1 MKAIPG
7 TALPTGDGWVYE
19 TKWDGMRVLTEVGP
33 DGVAAWSGNGKDA
46 AAAFPELAAL
56 GPALAP
62 VEALLDGEVVAL
74 DDRGRPSFERLQHRM
89 HVTSAAEARRRAA
102 DVPVGYVVFD
112 LLRLAGHDLTGQ
124 PWRDRRRL
132 LDALADDLPPGIDV
146 ATVYEDGPDLLA
158 AVTRQ
163 GLEGVMAKRVD
174 APYLPGR
181 RSRSWVKV
189 KVRRH
194 DEMVVGGWSGGL
206 GNREGK
212 LGSLLV
218 GFFDPVPGGETP
230 GPLRYGGRVGSGFT
244 SGELDRMGA
253 RLAALATDVCPFDPP
268 PPPLH
273 RKGAHWVRPEVVVE
287 VEYGEWTVEGRLRH
301 PVYLGERTDKAAVDV
316 RHPQRADPT

>member
-7 TALPTGDGWVYE
+7 TALPTGEGWVYE

-46 AAAFPELAAL
+46 TASFPELAAL

-62 VEALLDGEVVAL
+62 VEALLDGEMVAL
-74 DDRGRPSFERLQHRM
+74 DAQGKPSFERLQQRM
-89 HVTSAAEARRRAA
+89 HITSAAEARRRAA
-102 DVPVGYVVFD
+102 EVPVAYVVFD
-112 LLRLAGHDLTGQ
+112 LLRLAGHDLTGE

-146 ATVYEDGPDLLA
+146 ATVYEDGPELLD
-158 AVTRQ
+158 AVKRQ

-218 GFFDPVPGGETP
+218 GFYDPVPGGETP
-230 GPLRYGGRVGSGFT
+230 GPLRYAGRVGSGFT
-244 SGELDRMGA
+244 SDELDRMGA
-253 RLAALATDVCPFDPP
+253 RLAGLAFEDCPFDPP

-273 RKGAHWVRPEVVVE
+273 RKGAHWVRPEAVVE
-287 VEYGEWTVEGRLRH
+287 VEYGEWTAEGRLRH
-301 PVYLGERTDKAAVDV
+301 PVYLGEREDKAAVDV
-316 RHPQRADPT
+316 RHPQRTDPT